1 MKDLMTMS
9 TNQEP
14 TMSSR
19 EIAELTSKQ
28 HGHVKRD
35 VEKMFEDLEIDA
47 TKFGCIYFD
56 SMNRK

>member
-1 MKDLMTMS
+1 MNLIKTERL
-9 TNQEP
+9 

-35 VEKMFEDLEIDA
+35 IKKMCSEINHPNLGVRNTLIMA
-47 TKFGCIYFD
+47 IFTLNIC
-56 SMNRK
+56 